1 MAWGA
6 ATASC
11 RAIVIGLAAALVAA
25 TGPAAGAEGKP
36 NVLFIAIDDLN
47 DWVGCLGGHPQAR
60 TPHIDALAA
69 RGVNFTRA
77 YCASPVC
84 NPSRT
89 ALLTGL
95 RSSSSGV
102 YDNGILRGKTICR
115 DVVPLNT
122 HFHDN
127 GYFVAGAGKIYH
139 GDGDRW
145 GAWDDYASAPVGRPR
160 PAAGEDAGVG
170 GIRFAPIDG
179 DDDALDDFH
188 AVDYCIGQL
197 QRKHD
202 RPLFL
207 ACGLHKPHMPRKY
220 YDRFPLESIE
230 LPVVPATDL
239 DDVPPAGVAMARAEG
254 DHHRILA
261 SGRWKEAVRGYLAA
275 GAFCDAMVGRLLAGL
290 DASPL
295 RDDTI
300 IVLWGDH
307 GWHLGEKQPAEER
320 GPVGVGVGGEPR
332 RLELRQDEPIDVAA
346 GPRAVADRGRGMV
359 ARGDEAPVRLGTGAD
374 LHRHQQHRGDARR
387 RARSGSDVSRPPRH
401 HPARLPIGTGPRSP
415 SLPRPVMPP
424 PPQRTANASPWWGG
438 GSARE
443 ATGAP
448 RR

>member
-207 ACGLHKPHMPRKY
+207 ACGLHKPHMPWNVPRKY

-307 GWHLGEKQPAEER
+307 GWHLGEKQPA
-320 GPVGVGVGGEPR
+320 
-332 RLELRQDEPIDVAA
+332 
-346 GPRAVADRGRGMV
+346 
-359 ARGDEAPVRLGTGAD
+359 
-374 LHRHQQHRGDARR
+374 
-387 RARSGSDVSRPPRH
+387 
-401 HPARLPIGTGPRSP
+401 
-415 SLPRPVMPP
+415 
-424 PPQRTANASPWWGG
+424 
-438 GSARE
+438 
-443 ATGAP
+443 
-448 RR
+448 